1 MNPKK
6 LDSKELF
13 RGIFNQQFN
22 YRIPILLTARL
33 ITGFGFGLIIGIS
46 GAQTMRWFPP
56 GEQSIINTINSV
68 IGSLGMSI
76 AYMITVPLYQILGT
90 WQRVFFLYFLYAGIM
105 ILTQVIFG
113 RDKTESLVLSKVEVP
128 QHNKNGIFQ
137 ALEHKEVIIFIFTF

>member
-33 ITGFGFGLIIGIS
+33 ITSFGFGLIIGIS

-76 AYMITVPLYQILGT
+76 AYMITVPQHLLMLKIL
-90 WQRVFFLYFLYAGIM
+90 
-105 ILTQVIFG
+105 
-113 RDKTESLVLSKVEVP
+113 
-128 QHNKNGIFQ
+128 
-137 ALEHKEVIIFIFTF
+137 